1 MTTIDATRPRRA
13 VSTARLA
20 RLWGEFIALYIGVP
34 LACAYLLRPE
44 DVVNVLAASSAA
56 GVVLLAVTPG
66 WRWIRLLICRPIRDL
81 TALAVFSLVS
91 AGIIHTL
98 VMELAPWAYL
108 SLPTQRYELWVMIMA
123 LYPFLSAL
131 PQELLFRALF
141 FERYGVLFGWHGDHA
156 RTPWF
161 AILLNALIFGL
172 AHLFYWNWV
181 AVGLT
186 TAGGLVFAYAYTRLN
201 SFPLAFLMHVAAGQL
216 IFTLGLGLFFYH
228 GAIGMG

>member
-13 VSTARLA
+13 VSPARLV
-20 RLWGEFIALYIGVP
+20 RLWGEFIALFIGVP

-98 VMELAPWAYL
+98 VQDLAPWAYL

-141 FERYGVLFGWHGDHA
+141 FERYGVLFGWHGDHT

>member
-1 MTTIDATRPRRA
+1 MTTIDAPRPRRA
-13 VSTARLA
+13 PSALRLA
-20 RLWGEFIALYIGVP
+20 RLAGEFAVLFLGVP
-34 LACAYLLRPE
+34 LACAFVLRPE
-44 DVVNVLAASSAA
+44 QVVNVLAASAAA

-81 TALAVFSLVS
+81 VALVVFAAVA
-91 AGIIHTL
+91 AGIIYSL
-98 VMELAPWAYL
+98 VQELAPWSYL
-108 SLPTQRYELWVMIMA
+108 SLATQRTELWIMIMA

-141 FERYGVLFGWHGDHA
+141 FERYGVLFGWRGDGA
-156 RTPWF
+156 PMPWL
-161 AILLNALIFGL
+161 AIIVNSLCFGL

-186 TAGGLVFAYAYTRLN
+186 AAGGLAFAYAYTRLR

-228 GAIGMG
+228 GAIGMR

>member
-13 VSTARLA
+13 TSALRRA
-20 RLWGEFIALYIGVP
+20 RLWGEFTALFIGVP
-34 LACAYLLRPE
+34 LACAYVLRPE
-44 DVVNVLAASSAA
+44 DVVNVLAASAAA
-56 GVVLLAVTPG
+56 GVVLLAITPG
-66 WRWIRLLICRPIRDL
+66 WRWVRLLTCRPIRDL
-81 TALAVFSLVS
+81 ATLAVFSLIS

-108 SLPTQRYELWVMIMA
+108 SLPTQRYELWIMIMA

-141 FERYGVLFGWHGDHA
+141 FERYGVLFGWRGDGA
-156 RTPWF
+156 PMPWL
-161 AILLNALIFGL
+161 AILLNSFIFGL

-186 TAGGLVFAYAYTRLN
+186 AAGGLAFAYAYTRMR
-201 SFPLAFLMHVAAGQL
+201 SFPLAFAMHVAAGQL

-228 GAIGMG
+228 GAVGMR

>member
-1 MTTIDATRPRRA
+1 MTTIDAPRPRRA
-13 VSTARLA
+13 TSALRLA

-44 DVVNVLAASSAA
+44 DVVNVLAASAAA
-56 GVVLLAVTPG
+56 GVILLAITPG
-66 WRWIRLLICRPIRDL
+66 WRWVRLLICQPIRDL
-81 TALAVFSLVS
+81 TALALFSLIA

-108 SLPTQRYELWVMIMA
+108 SLPTQRRELWIMIMA

-141 FERYGVLFGWHGDHA
+141 FERYGVLFGWRGDGA
-156 RTPWF
+156 PMPWL
-161 AILLNALIFGL
+161 AILLNSLIFGL

-186 TAGGLVFAYAYTRLN
+186 AAGGLAFAYAYTRMR
-201 SFPLAFLMHVAAGQL
+201 SFPLAFAMHIVAGQL

>member
-13 VSTARLA
+13 VSTARLV
-20 RLWGEFIALYIGVP
+20 RLWGEFVALYIGVP

-44 DVVNVLAASSAA
+44 DVVNVLAASAAA
-56 GVVLLAVTPG
+56 GVVLLAITPG
-66 WRWIRLLICRPIRDL
+66 WRWIRLFIARPIRDL
-81 TALAVFSLVS
+81 TILALFALIS

-108 SLPTQRYELWVMIMA
+108 SLPTQRRELWIMIMA

-131 PQELLFRALF
+131 PQELLFRTLF
-141 FERYGVLFGWHGDHA
+141 FERYGVLFGWRGDGA
-156 RTPWF
+156 PMPWL
-161 AILLNALIFGL
+161 AILLNSLIFGL

-186 TAGGLVFAYAYTRLN
+186 AAGGLAFAYAYTRMR
-201 SFPLAFLMHVAAGQL
+201 SFPLAFAMHIVAGQL

>member
-1 MTTIDATRPRRA
+1 MTAIDATHARRTT
-13 VSTARLA
+13 SPLRRA
-20 RLWGEFIALYIGVP
+20 RLWGEFAALYLGVP
-34 LACAYLLRPE
+34 LACAYLLHPE
-44 DVVNVLAASSAA
+44 QIFTVLAASVAA
-56 GVVLLAVTPG
+56 GLVLLAITPG
-66 WRWIRLLICRPIRDL
+66 WRWVRLFIARPIRDL
-81 TALAVFSLVS
+81 VALVVFAAVAGGLIYSLVQ
-91 AGIIHTL
+91 
-98 VMELAPWAYL
+98 ELAPWSYL
-108 SLPTQRYELWVMIMA
+108 SLATQRTELWIMIMA

-161 AILLNALIFGL
+161 AIVLNALIFGL

-186 TAGGLVFAYAYTRLN
+186 TAGGLAFALAYTRLN

-228 GAIGMG
+228 GAIGMR

>member
-13 VSTARLA
+13 LSTARIA

-34 LACAYLLRPE
+34 LACAFLLRPE
-44 DVVNVLAASSAA
+44 QVVNVLAASVVA
-56 GVVLLAVTPG
+56 GLVLLAITPG
-66 WRWIRLLICRPIRDL
+66 WRWVRLLICRPIRDL
-81 TALAVFSLVS
+81 TVLAMFSLVA
-91 AGIIHTL
+91 AGIIHTI

-108 SLPTQRYELWVMIMA
+108 SLATRRTELWIMIMA

-131 PQELLFRALF
+131 PQELVFRALF
-141 FERYGVLFGWHGDHA
+141 FERYGVLFGWRGDGA
-156 RTPWF
+156 PMPWL
-161 AILLNALIFGL
+161 AIIANSLCFGL

-186 TAGGLVFAYAYTRLN
+186 ACGGLAFAYAYTRLR
-201 SFPLAFLMHVAAGQL
+201 SFPLALLMHVAAGQL

-228 GAIGMG
+228 GAIGLR

>member
-1 MTTIDATRPRRA
+1 MTTIDATHARRA
-13 VSTARLA
+13 TSPLRLA

-34 LACAYLLRPE
+34 LACAYLLRPA
-44 DVVNVLAASSAA
+44 DVVNVLAASAAA
-56 GVVLLAVTPG
+56 GVILLAVTPG
-66 WRWIRLLICRPIRDL
+66 WRWVRLLICRPIRDL
-81 TALAVFSLVS
+81 AALAVFALVS
-91 AGIIHTL
+91 AAIIHTL

-141 FERYGVLFGWHGDHA
+141 FERYGVLLGWRGDGEPM
-156 RTPWF
+156 PWL
-161 AILLNALIFGL
+161 AILLNSFIFGL

-186 TAGGLVFAYAYTRLN
+186 AAGGLAFAYAYTRLR
-201 SFPLAFLMHVAAGQL
+201 SFPLAFAMHVVAGQL

-228 GAIGMG
+228 GAVGLR

>member
-1 MTTIDATRPRRA
+1 MTTIATARPARA
-13 VSTARLA
+13 VSTLRRA
-20 RLWGEFIALYIGVP
+20 RLWGEFAVLFLGVP
-34 LACAYLLRPE
+34 LACAYLLRPQ
-44 DVVNVLAASSAA
+44 DVVNVLAVSAVA
-56 GVVLLAVTPG
+56 GIILLAITPG
-66 WRWIRLLICRPIRDL
+66 WRWIRLLIAQPIRDL
-81 TALAVFSLVS
+81 ALLAVFSLVA

-98 VMELAPWAYL
+98 VMRLAPWAYL
-108 SLPTQRYELWVMIMA
+108 SLATQRTELWIMIMA

-141 FERYGVLFGWHGDHA
+141 FERYGVLFGWRGDGA
-156 RTPWF
+156 PMPWL
-161 AILLNALIFGL
+161 AISANSLCFGL

-186 TAGGLVFAYAYTRLN
+186 AAGGLAFAYAYTRLR
-201 SFPLAFLMHVAAGQL
+201 SFPLAFAMHVAAGQL

>member
-20 RLWGEFIALYIGVP
+20 RLWGEFVALYIGVP
-34 LACAYLLRPE
+34 LACAFLLRPE
-44 DVVNVLAASSAA
+44 DVVNVLAVSAAA
-56 GVVLLAVTPG
+56 GVILLALTPG
-66 WRWIRLLICRPIRDL
+66 WRWVRLLICQPIRDL
-81 TALAVFSLVS
+81 TILAVFALVA
-91 AGIIHTL
+91 AGIIYSL
-98 VMELAPWAYL
+98 VERVAPWAYL
-108 SLPTQRYELWVMIMA
+108 SLPTQRTDLWIMIMA

-156 RTPWF
+156 RVPWL
-161 AILLNALIFGL
+161 AIFVNSLCFGL

-186 TAGGLVFAYAYTRLN
+186 AVGGLAFAYAYTRLN

>member
-1 MTTIDATRPRRA
+1 MTTIATACHARA
-13 VSTARLA
+13 VSRPRLA
-20 RLWGEFIALYIGVP
+20 RLAGEFAVLYLGVP

-44 DVVNVLAASSAA
+44 QIFTVLAASVAA
-56 GVVLLAVTPG
+56 GLVLLAVTPG
-66 WRWIRLLICRPIRDL
+66 WRWVRLFIARPIRDL
-81 TALAVFSLVS
+81 ALLAVFAAVA
-91 AGIIHTL
+91 AGIIYSL
-98 VMELAPWAYL
+98 VQELAPWSYL
-108 SLPTQRYELWVMIMA
+108 SLPTQRTELWIMIMA

-141 FERYGVLFGWHGDHA
+141 FERYGVLFGWTGDRAH
-156 RTPWF
+156 TPWL
-161 AILLNALIFGL
+161 AILVNSLCFGL

-186 TAGGLVFAYAYTRLN
+186 TVGGLAFAYAYTRLR

-228 GAIGMG
+228 GAIGMR